1 MSEVS
6 PRWKGEVDMP
16 VVVEG
21 VKSLGKV
28 YCTLCTRTVDAEII
42 VQPNLVYRK
51 ANLKVAAGQK
61 CPRCSSSL
69 DAAFVVGPSN

>member
-1 MSEVS
+1 
-6 PRWKGEVDMP
+6 MP
-16 VVVEG
+16 SAVLEG
-21 VKSLGKV
+21 IKSFGKV
-28 YCTLCTRTVDAEII
+28 YCTLCTRTVDAEVA

-51 ANLKVAAGQK
+51 ANLRVIPGQK